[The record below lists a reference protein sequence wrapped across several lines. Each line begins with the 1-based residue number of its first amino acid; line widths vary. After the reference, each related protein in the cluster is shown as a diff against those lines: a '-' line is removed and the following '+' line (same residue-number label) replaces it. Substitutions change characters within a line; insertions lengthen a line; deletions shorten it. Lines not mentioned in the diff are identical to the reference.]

1 MLGSALIIFG
11 IVWFLNSEKSIQ
23 DFYTANKPKK
33 KVAII
38 STQRDPNQTPVFLG
52 KQEIKDIHVESIK
65 TKKDIF
71 LTKTDELK
79 TFINSMDTAKKG
91 KLTLD
96 EEGSD
101 LIDCDMWITF
111 EDGTYKKYFIWVVD
125 HHNSEVMIAQQ
136 DTPDDVNLTYYQLNE
151 DSSKKVYNLFKKII

>member
-1 MLGSALIIFG
+1 MLGSALIILG
-11 IVWFLNSEKSIQ
+11 IVWFFNSGESIQ

-33 KVAII
+33 KATII
-38 STQRDPNQTPVFLG
+38 STQRDPNKPPVFLG

-125 HHNSEVMIAQQ
+125 HHSNEVMIAQQ